1 MKIAKAT
8 AGLLGAG
15 LVLGTASAAHAAPQP
30 PAGGGTP
37 LDSVARVAP
46 GIEDVKNP
54 LDEVAV
60 DPATGELR
68 ANNPSAVTSAV
79 DGAAQGAVSL
89 LGGLPAG
96 GLPAGA
102 PLGGLPAGAPLGG

>member
-1 MKIAKAT
+1 MKITKAA

-15 LVLGTASAAHAAPQP
+15 LALGTASAACAAPQP
-30 PAGGGTP
+30 PADGGTL
-37 LDSVARVAP
+37 LDSVTRVAP
-46 GIEDVKNP
+46 GPDDVHNP

-68 ANNPSAVTSAV
+68 ANNPSAVTSTV

-89 LGGLPAG
+89 LGGLPA
-96 GLPAGA
+96 AA
-102 PLGGLPAGAPLGG
+102 PLGG

>member
-1 MKIAKAT
+1 MKTAKAT

-15 LVLGTASAAHAAPQP
+15 LALGAASSAYAAPQP
-30 PAGGGTP
+30 PADGGTL

-46 GIEDVKNP
+46 SPEDVKNP

-68 ANNPSAVTSAV
+68 ADNPSAVTSTV
-79 DGAAQGAVSL
+79 DSAAQGAVSL
-89 LGGLPAG
+89 LG